1 MIISSAQLEINRV
14 PERYGA
20 HKDGKPLS
28 VSEWK
33 KLEKTKL
40 LEQRHQLAQEEL
52 IGSSGIA
59 AKSDGDRV
67 VPIAVREE

>member
-1 MIISSAQLEINRV
+1 MGLIKMENPFPS
-14 PERYGA
+14 
-20 HKDGKPLS
+20 LS
-28 VSEWK
+28 GK

-59 AKSDGDRV
+59 TKSDGDRV
-67 VPIAVREE
+67 VPIGVREE